1 MNTDYSFVMKNMR
14 ILFLLFSLFPC
25 FLFGQSNEYIVF
37 LKGKEKLTQNKF
49 AERFSPRAQLQK
61 SNYGYDFYDLPVSNT
76 YLSELLKEGEIINVS
91 RWLNAVHLS
100 SVLNQTE
107 LVDRF
112 SFIDRII
119 IINQKER
126 GELAILETK
135 STFSTSDSSSYGNA
149 FEQLEITKTISCLHD
164 NGLDGTGVLIAV
176 LDAGFPELDSMKAFE
191 TLRNEGRI
199 IDTWDFED
207 NACFVYHKNSH
218 GTLVSS
224 VIAAQL
230 DSNYLGTAPK
240 ADYAF
245 YLTEIGRFERNVEEF
260 NLILGL
266 ERADSIG
273 ADICSISLGYRN
285 FDTLQVSYSYNDM
298 NGSTTIAVQGVN
310 IAKRKGIIISVAA
323 GNSGSGAGTLSSPC
337 DADSVLCVGAIKY
350 DSTRAGFSSEGPT
363 SDGRIKPDVVTI
375 GQGCWFVGL
384 DDTARFG
391 NGTSFATP
399 LITGMVACLKQ
410 AHPNRSSF
418 EIMDAVRNNSDR
430 ASNPDNIYGWGIPNS
445 CKVDS
450 ALAVLDSIALGIN
463 ELEKSLKF
471 SIYPNPTNEFITV
484 NTTEIIESIS
494 IIQLDGKL
502 VTSLLPSQMN
512 TSYKINLTELPKG
525 IYIIRIQSQDGRVSS
540 KKLIKQ

>member
-1 MNTDYSFVMKNMR
+1 M
-14 ILFLLFSLFPC
+14 
-25 FLFGQSNEYIVF
+25 GQSNEYIIF
-37 LKGKEKLTQNKF
+37 LKGKEKLTQPELT
-49 AERFSPRAQLQK
+49 ALFSPRAQIQK
-61 SNYGYDFYDLPVSNT
+61 SDFGYDFYDLPVSNS
-76 YLSELLKEGEIINVS
+76 YLSELKKEGELINTS
-91 RWLNAVHLS
+91 RWLNAVQFS
-100 SVLNQTE
+100 SKLNETE
-107 LVDRF
+107 LVNRF
-112 SFIDRII
+112 EFIDKII
-119 IINQKER
+119 VINPQQR
-126 GELAILETK
+126 GELATLETN
-135 STFSTSDSSSYGNA
+135 STVSTSDSSSYGNA

-191 TLRNEGRI
+191 SLRNDGRI

-207 NACFVYHKNSH
+207 NTSYVYHKNSH
-218 GTLVSS
+218 GTVVSS

-230 DSNYLGTAPK
+230 DSNYLGAAPK

-399 LITGMVACLKQ
+399 LMTGMVACLKQ

-445 CKVDS
+445 CKIDS
-450 ALAVLDSIALGIN
+450 ELAELDSIALGIN
-463 ELEKSLKF
+463 ELVIGLKF
-471 SIYPNPTNEFITV
+471 SIYPNPTNDFITV
-484 NTTEIIESIS
+484 STTEIIESIS
-494 IIQLDGKL
+494 IIQLDGKM
-502 VTSLLPSQMN
+502 VKSISPDQMN
-512 TSYKINLTELPKG
+512 TFYEINLIGLPKG
-525 IYIIRIQSQDGRVSS
+525 IYLVRVQSDDGRVSS
-540 KKLIKQ
+540 KKLVKQ